1 MSRKAGIIVL
11 ATITVIVLN
20 NLRLFGY
27 GALGDIIDFSISLFI
42 IYRAYR
48 LYKKAGEVPLP
59 IVKRPAIQ
67 GQIITTASATTSSA
81 NQIGIVAL
89 IFGLVFISAG
99 YQVVS
104 AGAINFFVWGDHIL
118 GNSARPVI
126 PWALVGLFAGAMT
139 GSLVMWRK
147 YRIHFKW
154 CLLTIIPFFSVLTI
168 LHVLSSPL
176 QSILP
181 RPLVVTSDSTS
192 VDTNAKV
199 ITPVRK
205 KNHAIKTGAPIDSN
219 AEQVEEVE
227 ACAEQ
232 MANVS
237 VNARTDSVNIYYR
250 TAEVKDGPW
259 GPWKSK
265 FIPHQGEFAL
275 TDGGQVRANSLQYYY
290 EINSVLTR
298 SAQNPYTRILCEG
311 ELVIDTY

>member
-1 MSRKAGIIVL
+1 MSRKAGIIVF
-11 ATITVIVLN
+11 ATIIIIVLN

-27 GALGDIIDFSISLFI
+27 SALGGFIDFSISLFI

-48 LYKKAGEVPLP
+48 LYKKVGEVPMP
-59 IVKRPAIQ
+59 IVKRLVVPAQ
-67 GQIITTASATTSSA
+67 VRPTAGTTTSTA
-81 NQIGIVAL
+81 NQIGVVAL

-99 YQVVS
+99 YQIVS

-118 GNSARPVI
+118 GNSARPVL
-126 PWALVGLFAGAMT
+126 PWALVGLFAGAMM

-147 YRIHFKW
+147 YRINFKW
-154 CLLTIIPFFSVLTI
+154 CLLTLIPFFSVLTI

-176 QSILP
+176 QSIIP
-181 RPLVVTSDSTS
+181 RPLVVTTDST
-192 VDTNAKV
+192 VADTGTDI
-199 ITPVRK
+199 ITSVRK
-205 KNHAIKTGAPIDSN
+205 KRRSVKTEVPIDSN
-219 AEQVEEVE
+219 AERVEEVE

-232 MANVS
+232 LANVS

-250 TAEVKDGPW
+250 TTEVRDGSW

-265 FIPHQGEFAL
+265 FIPHQGEFSL
-275 TDGGQVRANSLQYYY
+275 TDGGPVRANSLQYYY

-298 SAQNPYTRILCEG
+298 SAQNPYQRVLCEG